1 VSFRKGCAARIIEQV
16 DDRREQMRLKE
27 AERARRDAARA
38 KRAGL
43 ISDAVRKVRDETLWS
58 EALAQKAAD
67 KDELDRVV
75 EDMGGNE
82 E

>member
-1 VSFRKGCAARIIEQV
+1 
-16 DDRREQMRLKE
+16 MRLKE

-58 EALAQKAAD
+58 EALAQEAAD
-67 KDELDRVV
+67 KDELDRVL